1 MLSSLLI
8 TPMTGG
14 GHPGPGA
21 EERGEAKARDAES
34 GPVFLEP
41 RVARGTN
48 PHEAWE
54 AKDARDARGDSEPI
68 AVAEK
73 ATTHGS
79 RDAAR
84 GPLPI
89 GVVLA
94 LPERPASRVEDRELV
109 ERAREGDSW
118 AREAI
123 FRRYVTPVAAAAQR
137 LLRDPIEVDDVVQ
150 ETFLIAFEQLDKLGQ
165 PAALRG
171 WLLQIAI
178 SRVHRRFRTWRLWRS
193 PAGETSAS
201 LEVQATRD
209 ATPEQRAELALVD
222 RAMAKLA
229 LPLRT
234 AWVLR
239 RVEGHSLEDTAEAC
253 GCSLATVKRRIGKA
267 DEVVQEYLDGR
278 RR

>member
-1 MLSSLLI
+1 M
-8 TPMTGG
+8 
-14 GHPGPGA
+14 
-21 EERGEAKARDAES
+21 
-34 GPVFLEP
+34 
-41 RVARGTN
+41 
-48 PHEAWE
+48 
-54 AKDARDARGDSEPI
+54 
-68 AVAEK
+68 
-73 ATTHGS
+73 
-79 RDAAR
+79 
-84 GPLPI
+84 
-89 GVVLA
+89 
-94 LPERPASRVEDRELV
+94 
-109 ERAREGDSW
+109 
-118 AREAI
+118 
-123 FRRYVTPVAAAAQR
+123 
-137 LLRDPIEVDDVVQ
+137 VQ